1 MTIQMDPHFINRKDL
16 LERNA
21 RGEGVMKFVQFT
33 APNGSPVH
41 INAEDVTLLRGTNE
55 DWVLQ
60 RVAALQIMMVSG
72 ASQVI
77 KRITAKRPSNYQ
89 HYCVLGAS
97 VVAAGAGVSGGGM
110 KDGRATG
117 LSTGFLSFGSMVSS
131 SAFCTVNCA
140 LPSMGATT
148 TCGTSTL

>member
-1 MTIQMDPHFINRKDL
+1 
-16 LERNA
+16 
-21 RGEGVMKFVQFT
+21 MKFVQFT

-55 DWVLQ
+55 DLG
-60 RVAALQIMMVSG
+60 AAKGGRTEIMMVFG
-72 ASQVI
+72 RLTGNQG
-77 KRITAKRPSNYQ
+77 ITARRPSNYQ

-117 LSTGFLSFGSMVSS
+117 LSHRLLSFRFDGVRVWPF
-131 SAFCTVNCA
+131 A
-140 LPSMGATT
+140 P
-148 TCGTSTL
+148 